1 MMRYGLLIL
10 VLLLL
15 PTQGLA
21 QERRIT
27 DATGREV
34 SVPERVERVFAAGPP
49 ASLFVFALAP
59 ENLLGW
65 TRTPRPDE
73 AALLPKE
80 YAALPTVGRLT
91 GRGGSANLEAV
102 MALAPDLIVDVGST
116 APTYRD
122 LAARVQSQSGIPTVL
137 LNGRFDATAE
147 TFRVL
152 GELLGRPERGEE
164 LAVWTE
170 QQIEAIRA
178 GIAKVS
184 PEQRPRVYYARG
196 PAGLET
202 ALSGSIN
209 IEVLDLLGVINV
221 AGDGLGQGGLASV
234 SMEQLLAWDPEMV
247 LTVDPH
253 FAQQAPRDPLWQQ
266 VKAVREGKLYLAPRA
281 PFPWIDFPPGPN
293 RLIGLPWLASLL
305 YPDIFPAE
313 ELEEKV
319 KGFYRLFYHREP
331 ATQEIH
337 ALLRS
342 ARETDLVR

>member
-59 ENLLGW
+59 ESLLGW

-73 AALLPKE
+73 AALLPDS
-80 YAALPTVGRLT
+80 YARLPTVGRLT

-102 MALAPDLIVDVGST
+102 MALEPDLIVDVGST

-122 LAARVQSQSGIPTVL
+122 LAARVQAQSGIPTL
-137 LNGRFDATAE
+137 LFDGRFDATAE
-147 TFRVL
+147 TFRTLGDLL
-152 GELLGRPERGEE
+152 GEPQRGAE
-164 LAVWTE
+164 LADW
-170 QQIEAIRA
+170 IEREIESIRA
-178 GIAKVS
+178 RIADIP

-202 ALSGSIN
+202 ALAGSIN
-209 IEVLDLLGVINV
+209 VEVLDLLGVTNV
-221 AGDGLGQGGLASV
+221 AGEALGRGGLASV
-234 SMEQLLAWDPEMV
+234 SMEQILDWDPEIIV
-247 LTVDPH
+247 TVDPH
-253 FAQQAPRDPLWQQ
+253 FAANAEPDPLWQQ
-266 VKAVREGKLYLAPRA
+266 VTAVREGQVYSAPRS
-281 PFPWIDFPPGPN
+281 PFPWVDFPPGPN
-293 RLIGLPWLASLL
+293 RLIGLSWLASLL
-305 YPDIFPAE
+305 YPEHFSQDGIEA
-313 ELEEKV
+313 KV
-319 KGFYRLFYHREP
+319 KDFYRLFYHREP
-331 ATQEIH
+331 TTEEVQ
-337 ALLRS
+337 ALLRPS
-342 ARETDLVR
+342 AE

>member
-1 MMRYGLLIL
+1 
-10 VLLLL
+10 
-15 PTQGLA
+15 
-21 QERRIT
+21 
-27 DATGREV
+27 
-34 SVPERVERVFAAGPP
+34 
-49 ASLFVFALAP
+49 
-59 ENLLGW
+59 
-65 TRTPRPDE
+65 
-73 AALLPKE
+73 
-80 YAALPTVGRLT
+80 
-91 GRGGSANLEAV
+91 

-170 QQIEAIRA
+170 QQIEDIRA

-281 PFPWIDFPPGPN
+281 PFPGSTSSGTESLDRPPGSRASFTRTFFRLKSLRKRSRVSIGSSIIGN
-293 RLIGLPWLASLL
+293 RRRRRYTPCCA
-305 YPDIFPAE
+305 P
-313 ELEEKV
+313 
-319 KGFYRLFYHREP
+319 R
-331 ATQEIH
+331 
-337 ALLRS
+337 
-342 ARETDLVR
+342 ARPIL